1 MGVHCNS
8 TCLGCAGNHRAI
20 WGHRD
25 VCGGGKQEKRRLRG
39 GFLIL
44 PMKDLSSHYPKT
56 LMDDLKTDNI
66 ERGFKMS
73 FSSVGQRPIF
83 PKLYYLSNRK

>member
-1 MGVHCNS
+1 MFIATALAWGV
-8 TCLGCAGNHRAI
+8 LAI
-20 WGHRD
+20 TGQYGDTEMCVVEASRRR
-25 VCGGGKQEKRRLRG
+25 GGVRG
-39 GFLIL
+39 GFLIF
-44 PMKDLSSHYPKT
+44 PMKDLSSHYSKT

-73 FSSVGQRPIF
+73 FSSVGQRPVF